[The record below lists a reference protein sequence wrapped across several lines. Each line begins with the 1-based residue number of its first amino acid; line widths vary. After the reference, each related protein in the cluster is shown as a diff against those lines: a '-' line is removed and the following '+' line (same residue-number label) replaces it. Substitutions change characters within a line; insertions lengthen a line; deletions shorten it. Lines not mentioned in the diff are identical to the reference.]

1 MLVPSI
7 FANSVFDDFFDFPYV
22 NDKKTERKL
31 YGHNA
36 ANLMK
41 TDIQEYDDGY
51 QLEIDLP
58 GFKKDEVHAE
68 LKDGYL
74 VVNAE
79 KGLDEDEQD
88 KKTGKYLRRERYAGS
103 CQRTGS
109 KLETG
114 ALKSIVDRICRV
126 SKNRALRRAH
136 PKGCALFLSLA
147 MSHQGQ

>member
-7 FANSVFDDFFDFPYV
+7 FANRVFDDFFDFPYV

-74 VVNAE
+74 VVSAE

-88 KKTGKYLRRERYAGS
+88 KKTGK
-103 CQRTGS
+103 
-109 KLETG
+109 
-114 ALKSIVDRICRV
+114 
-126 SKNRALRRAH
+126 
-136 PKGCALFLSLA
+136 
-147 MSHQGQ
+147 